1 MICKSYK
8 VYRLKADRAY
18 GIRDMSYEK
27 FRRLKMKVERD
38 YYKLFENKDEI
49 EMIDQYIC
57 DFLERIFTLSEGSI
71 HMGDVIELS
80 YNNKIERYFCNN
92 VGWIKL

>member
-38 YYKLFENKDEI
+38 YYKLFEK
-49 EMIDQYIC
+49 
-57 DFLERIFTLSEGSI
+57 FLE
-71 HMGDVIELS
+71 
-80 YNNKIERYFCNN
+80 
-92 VGWIKL
+92 